1 MEKKYLLSE
10 DEHLALIEKVFGT
23 QEYIKI
29 MPLGVLQGRI
39 KIYSVAAL
47 NSNEYSY
54 IDFTD
59 YDVHIVLN
67 GLDDSQKDHLTE
79 SVLQIIEQE
88 EEYFAEKERVL
99 FEATT
104 RYKIEKFGN
113 NYKIDF
119 AEHIEKVDNLR
130 EEFCKKQKERFNL
143 SCKMAE
149 FEEDSNIAELEEQAI
164 TLDNEIADLQK
175 QIEKLEK
182 CSSENTE
189 IFELECE

>member
-1 MEKKYLLSE
+1 MEKKYILSE
-10 DEHLALIEKVFGT
+10 DEHLSLIEKVFGT

-29 MPLGVLQGRI
+29 MPLVVLQGRI

-67 GLDDSQKDHLTE
+67 GLDDSQKDHLAE
-79 SVLQIIEQE
+79 SVLHIIEQE

-104 RYKIEKFGN
+104 KYKIERFGN
-113 NYKIDF
+113 DYKIDF
-119 AEHIEKVDNLR
+119 AKHIEKVDNLR

-164 TLDNEIADLQK
+164 ILDNEIADLQK

-182 CSSENTE
+182 CSSENTAT
-189 IFELECE
+189 FELECE